1 MFVYINSFRQKGR
14 LMSVVRSSH
23 FGDSCTPM
31 HAGLLPHT
39 PVSLTGTDTFE
50 RSSRDIEV
58 SNLTPYQRALF
69 LPVARR
75 ALVCNH
81 HPCHRIVLER
91 QCTRSTY
98 GTIELSKLWSF
109 LRFSQKSN
117 RVRSEIGWMLFDL
130 QEGQVVV
137 D

>member
-1 MFVYINSFRQKGR
+1 
-14 LMSVVRSSH
+14 MSVVRSSH

-98 GTIELSKLWSF
+98 GTVELSYFAFRSF
-109 LRFSQKSN
+109 ESVKTMDRSGLVFQLKFESRLAKEGGNRLRC
-117 RVRSEIGWMLFDL
+117 VRR
-130 QEGQVVV
+130 
-137 D
+137 